1 MANERQNWLTKPAH
15 LVRAARHYEGAAQIL
30 IRHAVMSA
38 RQVRLMS
45 NCCNIILCELFQF
58 FSFIRFKLTVEKV
71 QPSGYKQGEIS
82 Q

>member
-38 RQVRLMS
+38 RQVRLIS

-58 FSFIRFKLTVEKV
+58 FFIYSFQIN
-71 QPSGYKQGEIS
+71 S
-82 Q
+82 